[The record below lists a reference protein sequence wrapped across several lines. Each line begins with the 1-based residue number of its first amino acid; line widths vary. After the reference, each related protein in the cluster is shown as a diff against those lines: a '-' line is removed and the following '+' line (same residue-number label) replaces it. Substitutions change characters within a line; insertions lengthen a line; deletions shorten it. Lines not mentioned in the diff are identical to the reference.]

1 MTRARCRRRS
11 HGRTSW
17 RRGHHRRRGRSCS
30 PTSARRCRSSAS
42 AGWSRCWST
51 ARRSRSAAGR
61 CRSTTRRCRSRG
73 TATTAGSGSAATT
86 GRSGSAATTA
96 HLHAATA
103 MMMEQAQVVV
113 ESASATEPTTSA
125 TAAAFVAATT
135 PTASTTPVVE
145 GPGTTGARYQQ
156 RCSGHESQNQCLTK
170 HQGISLH
177 FGTLKTSIPWKLHTP
192 WLPAPPNCTME
203 SCASCMEF
211 SDCGLQNNKQIR
223 AVKPNQRDF
232 FEFFAILYPWLGA
245 SFSPKLA
252 FI

>member
-42 AGWSRCWST
+42 AGWSRCWRT
-51 ARRSRSAAGR
+51 ARWSRSAAGR

-73 TATTAGSGSAATT
+73 TATTAG
-86 GRSGSAATTA
+86 SGSAATTA

-145 GPGTTGARYQQ
+145 GLGTTGARYQQ

-192 WLPAPPNCTME
+192 WLPAPPNCIME